1 MTWSDAKRINL
12 PVFYRCFIVLLFIQI
27 FFGFPFFMFCPAGAA
42 PDTPSDSDSRIG
54 WVNSFDQGAGSGVHS
69 ITATSDGGAVATG
82 YFKSSSG
89 VSGILVIKTDADG
102 KKMWDWKETG
112 IPYEG
117 YSVIET
123 PDKGFAVVGS
133 SNTSLTNGILLLKL
147 DQSGKK
153 SWMRVFRNGESC
165 QGSSVRVTRDGGLII
180 AGSVNRKDT
189 PAASR
194 WDGYIIKTNAEGQEQ
209 WTRFF
214 TGERDDF
221 ANFIL
226 QTEDSGYIVSGTTES
241 YGNTSSAESYLLKM
255 TGFGDEEWFATYT
268 SGPGNEKISVIQK
281 GDGGYILMGI
291 SDSVGTN
298 EGGKDLFLILTDDTG
313 KEQWEKTFF
322 GAGKTRGN
330 LLIQTPDGI
339 TIVAGSFKGT
349 EHEKTGEITEYEI
362 DADGTEIRNITLSL
376 RQPIEIEDIANAPS
390 GGYFVTG
397 MLTDPQ
403 TFQKKEIAII
413 KILTSP
419 SRNETP
425 QINQFDLTIIAR
437 EMINGKIIGGA
448 HVYLDGSSVGTT
460 SEQGGKLIL
469 TGVKRG
475 SHSVRVA
482 KTGYQ
487 ELTKSV
493 DLTENKQVSVLL
505 NRSKLIP
512 MQIYGS
518 TDEKIDIVFVASKTT
533 YNCNSRTKIPINLY
547 TGNEQR
553 FVTDVNSIIHNIF
566 FKLDILTSGFV
577 GLPDDFRQHF
587 NFYYYWDKDNFAD
600 AFDGCAGKLPDEFW
614 SNAPFTD
621 VAVIIYPSYEG
632 IYTGGSCE
640 PNGCANGLGPGSGSW
655 LKAPADAPMIFL
667 HESGHVVFGLIDT
680 YCGETYYVEN
690 SPFPNVWSTE
700 ESCIKNAEN
709 EHWETSAC
717 RQILKPAGSR
727 LKDPCVKNF
736 WKADTDPDIMGS
748 GAYSGRFGN
757 ASTTRIR
764 YIFDTI
770 NRWQT

>member
-1 MTWSDAKRINL
+1 MTLFDAKQINL
-12 PVFYRCFIVLLFIQI
+12 PVFYRCIIVLFFVQI
-27 FFGFPFFMFCPAGAA
+27 LFGFPFFMICPAIAA
-42 PDTPSDSDSRIG
+42 TDTPSDAGPSIE
-54 WVNSFDQGAGSGVHS
+54 WVNSFDEETESGVHS

-89 VSGILVIKTDADG
+89 MVALLVIKTDADG
-102 KKMWDWKETG
+102 KKMWDWRETG
-112 IPYEG
+112 TPYEG

-133 SNTSLTNGILLLKL
+133 SNTSLTNGIFLLKL

-165 QGSSVRVTRDGGLII
+165 NGNSVRVTRDGGLII
-180 AGSVNRKDT
+180 ASSVYRNDT

-194 WDGYIIKTNAEGQEQ
+194 WDGYIIKTNAEGVEQ

-214 TGERDDF
+214 TGERNDS
-221 ANFIL
+221 ANFIN
-226 QTEDSGYIVSGTTES
+226 QTEDEGYIVGGTTES
-241 YGNTSSAESYLLKM
+241 YGRAEGVEAYLLKM
-255 TGFGDEEWFATYT
+255 TGFGDEEWFATYG
-268 SGPGNEKISVIQK
+268 SRPGNEKISVIQK
-281 GDGGYILMGI
+281 GDGGYILM
-291 SDSVGTN
+291 SSADSIDTN
-298 EGGKDLFLILTDDTG
+298 NGGKDLFLVMTDDAG
-313 KEQWEKTFF
+313 KKLWEKTFF
-322 GAGKTRGN
+322 GAGKTRAN
-330 LLIQTPDGI
+330 LLVQTPDDI
-339 TIVAGSFKGT
+339 TIVAGSYEGT
-349 EHEKTGEITEYEI
+349 EQEKTGEITEYEI
-362 DADGTEIRNITLSL
+362 DVNGTETQNTTFSL
-376 RQPIEIEDIANAPS
+376 KQPIEIEDIAFAPS

-413 KILTSP
+413 KILKSP
-419 SRNETP
+419 SHNGTS
-425 QINQFDLTIIAR
+425 QKNQFDLTIIAR
-437 EMINGKIIGGA
+437 ETINGKIIGGA
-448 HVYLDGSSVGTT
+448 RVYLDGSSVGTT
-460 SEQGGKLIL
+460 SEQEGERIL
-469 TGVKRG
+469 TGIGRG

-487 ELTKSV
+487 EVTKSV
-493 DLTENKQVSVLL
+493 DLTEKKQVSVLL

-512 MQIYGS
+512 LQIHGS
-518 TDEKIDIVFVASKTT
+518 ADEKIDIVFVASRTT
-533 YNCNSRTKIPINLY
+533 YDCNSETKIPINIY

-553 FVTDVNSIIHNIF
+553 FVTDVNSIIYNIF
-566 FKLDILTSGFV
+566 FKMDVLTSGFV
-577 GLPDDFRQHF
+577 GLPDDFRQRF
-587 NFYYYWDKDNFAD
+587 NFYYYWDKENFAD
-600 AFDGCAGKLPDEFW
+600 AFDRCAGKLPDEFW
-614 SNAPFTD
+614 DNAPFTD
-621 VAVIIYPSYEG
+621 VAIIIYPSYEG
-632 IYTGGSCE
+632 IYTGSPCE

-655 LKAPADAPMIFL
+655 LKAPADASMIFL

-690 SPFPNVWSTE
+690 SPFPNVWGTE

-709 EHWETSAC
+709 EHWDTSAC

-727 LKDPCVKNF
+727 SKNPCVKNF

-770 NRWQT
+770 NRWET